1 MSVVM
6 MSHTI
11 GIITSY
17 TNMMGCND
25 QPAML
30 DNIVQIMQE
39 CGRKL
44 LNAPQF
50 MLGSCASLGLG

>member
-1 MSVVM
+1 MCACTRSMDMSVM

-30 DNIVQIMQE
+30 DNIDADHAGM
-39 CGRKL
+39 R
-44 LNAPQF
+44 P
-50 MLGSCASLGLG
+50 